1 MVFNSYSFI
10 LIFLPLITVLYYQ
23 IRRLHRPVMT
33 KAFLLAASLFFYGYH
48 HLSALTVLI
57 VSIAVNYAVSLALRR
72 LDMQSSAVIKKA
84 VLILGIVMN
93 LSLLFYCKYLGFFGD
108 MAGSLLHRDIT
119 LSSLLLPLGISYYTF
134 SQIAYLVDCY
144 RDPATVCGFLNY
156 ALFVSFFPKITVG
169 PIALSTE
176 MVPMFD
182 DAAEF
187 ETDYGKIAGGL
198 MAFSFGLAKKMM
210 LADTL
215 GQYVDFGYANVTIL
229 GSLDALLVMTAYTL
243 QIYFDF
249 SGCCD
254 MARGIC
260 LMLGMDL
267 PQNFDS
273 PYRSLSINEFW
284 KRWHIT
290 LTRFFRKYV
299 YFPLG
304 GNRKGKVRT
313 YFNQMLIFLLSGLW
327 HGASLSFL
335 LWGAI
340 HGIGII
346 VSKLLAP
353 VSVKCPKPI
362 RLLLTFT
369 FVNFAWVYF
378 RAPDIT
384 IANIMFMRLFTGGIS
399 RINPINADFI
409 VAAMPAEFDFIQWFV
424 VKYTTLNYYYTGM
437 FIILIPV
444 AFGLFASIFMK
455 NTDER
460 IEGSVLSGR
469 LALATAAL
477 LFLGIVSL
485 PTLSV
490 FIYENF

>member
-23 IRRLHRPVMT
+23 IKRLRKPVIA

-48 HLSALTVLI
+48 HLTALAVLM
-57 VSIAVNYAVSLALRR
+57 VSIGVNYALSLALRR
-72 LDMQSSAVIKKA
+72 LSTSASSHMKKA
-84 VLILGIVMN
+84 VLALGIVLN
-93 LSLLFYCKYLGFFGD
+93 LSALFYCKYLGFFGD
-108 MAGSLLHRDIT
+108 IAGSLLHRDIT

-144 RDPATVCGFLNY
+144 RDPGTVCGLLNY

-182 DAAEF
+182 SLAESG
-187 ETDYGKIAGGL
+187 TDYDKIARGL

-210 LADTL
+210 LADTF
-215 GQYVDFGYANVTIL
+215 GQYADFGYANVTIL
-229 GSLDALLVMTAYTL
+229 GSLDALLAMTAYTL

-304 GNRKGKVRT
+304 GNRKGKLRT
-313 YFNQMLIFLLSGLW
+313 YLNQMLIFLLSGLW

-353 VSVKCPKPI
+353 ISVKCPRLI
-362 RLLLTFT
+362 RLLITFT

-378 RAPDIT
+378 RAPNIT
-384 IANIMFMRLFTGGIS
+384 VAHIMFMRLFAGGIS
-399 RINPINADFI
+399 RINPVNADFI

-424 VKYTTLNYYYTGM
+424 VKYTTLNYYYTGLA
-437 FIILIPV
+437 IILIPI

-460 IEGSVLSGR
+460 IKGSVLNGK